1 MSQFETSKQLA
12 HNKILAATS
21 MLSYLV
27 IDEPQ
32 NYSQI
37 NRWARRV
44 VELSEEILTEELEQ
58 EFQDVLAEG
67 QELTQDG

>member
-1 MSQFETSKQLA
+1 MTKKHAEHLNAIMEALDAKNQ
-12 HNKILAATS
+12 NKILTAMC
-21 MLSYLV
+21 MLNYLV
-27 IDEPQ
+27 TDEPQ

-58 EFQDVLAEG
+58 ELM
-67 QELTQDG
+67 QDG

>member
-1 MSQFETSKQLA
+1 MIKKHAEHLNAIMEALDAKNR
-12 HNKILAATS
+12 NKILTAMC
-21 MLSYLV
+21 MLNYLV
-27 IDEPQ
+27 TDEPQ

-58 EFQDVLAEG
+58 ELM
-67 QELTQDG
+67 QDG

>member
-1 MSQFETSKQLA
+1 MTKKHAEHLNAIMEALDAKNQ
-12 HNKILAATS
+12 NKILTAMC
-21 MLSYLV
+21 MLDYLV
-27 IDEPQ
+27 TDEPQ

-58 EFQDVLAEG
+58 ELM
-67 QELTQDG
+67 QDG